1 MENKFE
7 TKLNETPHISKKYDA
22 DLEQLRENL
31 ILMGSF
37 VEKQLS
43 DALNSLYISDV
54 KLAKAVIKQGREI
67 NQHEIAIDTRC
78 LELLALRQPAAS
90 DLRLILAV
98 SKTATD
104 LERIGDLSEHLA
116 RMNKK
121 LINKGLSTKYFDSL
135 QHLGALVKTMLSK
148 TLDALARLDLDTAL
162 EVIGQDKIVDKNF
175 DALSRQLATY
185 MMEDPR
191 TIKKTLR
198 LHNAARALE
207 RIGDHCENICEHT
220 IFLVAGEDV
229 RYKDIDE
236 VRLAMSADE
245 EDTEE

>member
-1 MENKFE
+1 MDNLLENKI
-7 TKLNETPHISKKYDA
+7 NETSHISKKYDA
-22 DLEQLRENL
+22 DLEKLREEL

-43 DALNSLYISDV
+43 DALNSLFISDIE
-54 KLAKAVIKQGREI
+54 LAKAVIKQGKDVNERELR
-67 NQHEIAIDTRC
+67 IDRRC
-78 LELLALRQPAAS
+78 TELLALRQPTAG

-104 LERIGDLSEHLA
+104 LERVGDLSEHLA
-116 RMNKK
+116 RMSKK
-121 LINKGLSTKYFDSL
+121 LINKGLSTKYFDNL
-135 QHLGALVKTMLSK
+135 QHLGDLVKKMLSD
-148 TLDALARLDLDTAL
+148 TLNALARLDLEGAL
-162 EVIGQDKIVDKNF
+162 KVIGQDKVIDKNF
-175 DALSRQLATY
+175 DALTRQLATY

-198 LHNAARALE
+198 LYNAARALE

>member
-1 MENKFE
+1 MEI
-7 TKLNETPHISKKYDA
+7 KLNETPHISKKYHA
-22 DLEQLRENL
+22 DLEKLREDL

-43 DALNSLYISDV
+43 DALESLYISDI
-54 KLAKAVIKQGREI
+54 KLAKSVIKQGKDI
-67 NQHEIAIDTRC
+67 NQREVDIDTRC
-78 LELLALRQPAAS
+78 AELLALRQPAAS
-90 DLRLILAV
+90 DLRLILTV

-116 RMNKK
+116 RMSKK
-121 LINKGLSTKYFDSL
+121 LINKGLSTKYFENL
-135 QHLGALVKTMLSK
+135 QHLGSLVKSMLAD
-148 TLDALARLDLDTAL
+148 TLNALARLDLDTAL
-162 EVIGQDKIVDKNF
+162 QVIRQDKKVDRNF

-198 LHNAARALE
+198 LFNAARALE

-229 RYKDIDE
+229 RYKNIDE
-236 VRLAMSADE
+236 IRSTISVDE
-245 EDTEE
+245 EENDV

>member
-1 MENKFE
+1 MENK
-7 TKLNETPHISKKYDA
+7 LNITPHISKRYDTE
-22 DLEQLRENL
+22 LEQLREDL

-43 DALNSLYISDV
+43 DALNSLYISDI
-54 KLAKAVIKQGREI
+54 KLAKSVIKQGQAV
-67 NQHEIAIDTRC
+67 NQHEVAIDARC
-78 LELLALRQPAAS
+78 VEILALRQPAAG

-116 RMNKK
+116 RMSKK

-135 QHLGALVKTMLSK
+135 QHLGTLVKAMLSD
-148 TLDALARLDLDTAL
+148 TLDTLARLDLDTAL
-162 EVIGQDKIVDKNF
+162 QVIGQDKTVDKNF
-175 DALSRQLATY
+175 DALSRQLSTY

-198 LHNAARALE
+198 LFNAARALE

-236 VRLAMSADE
+236 VRLALSADE